1 MSSVVIPAAA
11 RTEKE
16 GDAAAVVARLQHLPC
31 RIEHRGPAKVDEF
44 FTPLV
49 RETAPGGEKCRL
61 GDGGGGED
69 DVSRHIPLLEPGL
82 KTIDDW

>member
-16 GDAAAVVARLQHLPC
+16 GETGAVVERLQHLPC
-31 RIEHRGPAKVDEF
+31 RIEHRGHAKVDEF

-49 RETAPGGEKCRL
+49 REAAPGGEKYQP
-61 GDGGGGED
+61 GEGQDGASGP
-69 DVSRHIPLLEPGL
+69 VPL
-82 KTIDDW
+82 